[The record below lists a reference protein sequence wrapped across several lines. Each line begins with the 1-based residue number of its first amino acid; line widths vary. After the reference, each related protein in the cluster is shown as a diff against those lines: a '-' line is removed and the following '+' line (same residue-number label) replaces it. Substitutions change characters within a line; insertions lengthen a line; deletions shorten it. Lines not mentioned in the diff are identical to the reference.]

1 MTTSTD
7 AIEPLTTDIR
17 PKRGPKRKPPW
28 QGDLGQFQGFSPREA
43 VTDAIIA
50 LIRSGDLKPGM
61 RLPSEPQL
69 VEMTGISR
77 SSVREAVRGLQTM
90 GLLEIRRGQGT
101 FVREIDS
108 SSAVD
113 AQMLLM
119 LDNRQVLLDLMDV
132 REALEPLIARRAA
145 EHATDEDKALL
156 RSALE
161 QMTRAEY
168 GENWRPAHLAFHSAM
183 VDSTRNMLLM
193 KIWSLV
199 TIFLKDSPLVT
210 ATRSENDEKVHK
222 RIYEAIAANDPEAAV
237 NAMSQHI
244 TDMMTVTKVPEKS

>member
-1 MTTSTD
+1 MSSDTIDPPT
-7 AIEPLTTDIR
+7 IDIR

-43 VTDAIIA
+43 VTDAIIG
-50 LIRSGDLKPGM
+50 LIRNGDLKPGM

-101 FVREIDS
+101 FVREIES

-113 AQMLLM
+113 AQMLLL

-132 REALEPLIARRAA
+132 RQALEPLIARRAA
-145 EHATDEDKALL
+145 EHADDEDKTRLRAALD
-156 RSALE
+156 
-161 QMTRAEY
+161 QMKQAEY
-168 GENWRPAHLAFHSAM
+168 GQNWRPAHLEFHSAL
-183 VDSTRNMLLM
+183 VDSTKNMLLM

-199 TIFLKDSPLVT
+199 TIFLIDSPLVT
-210 ATRSENDEKVHK
+210 ATRSENDEKVHQ
-222 RIYEAIAANDPEAAV
+222 RIFDSVAANDPDAAV
-237 NAMSQHI
+237 QAIDHHI
-244 TDMMTVTKVPEKS
+244 HDMLSVTKIPE